1 MCVSVICANSE
12 YPAKSKENKLINR
25 FIGSLLL
32 VITTTTKVTEKF
44 ILRFQH
50 PVFRTRET
58 FRGTGATPVN
68 RRPSFHRSHP
78 APYSLACIG
87 LPHLPAAAHRM
98 RTPGARTACMFPVA
112 ARLRD
117 RLPEMTDGLHPATR

>member
-1 MCVSVICANSE
+1 TSISCIHLYFYFHAEYGIRDFHVTGVQTCALPIS
-12 YPAKSKENKLINR
+12 
-25 FIGSLLL
+25 
-32 VITTTTKVTEKF
+32 
-44 ILRFQH
+44 
-50 PVFRTRET
+50 RET

-98 RTPGARTACMFPVA
+98 RTPGARRSEERRVGKEYRAPEA
-112 ARLRD
+112 ADEDTLYKQ
-117 RLPEMTDGLHPATR
+117 TRPIAL